1 MENKFQHYKNKIYS
15 KNTRYFRL
23 MIKIKTEDIQ
33 KSNSWP
39 IVEAKKILKE
49 RKKYIDKKGKIILQ
63 TGYGPSGLPHIGTFG
78 EVARTSMV
86 VNALNYLTDLPK
98 EIITFSDDLDGLR
111 KVPDNV
117 PNKDVLNKNLHKP
130 LTNIPDPFEKFKS
143 FGEHNNEMLKKF
155 LDKFKFEY
163 KFMSSTNL
171 YKSGFFNSTLKKI
184 LDNYEGIMNII
195 IPTLGKERQKTYSP
209 FLPICNETGKVLE
222 IPIIEIDKK
231 NSSLVFDNNGKKLK
245 ASILDGNCK
254 LQWKVDWAMRWYTLD
269 VDFEMYGKDLIESAI
284 LSSKIIKLLG
294 KNNPSGFAYEL
305 FLDDKGEKISKSK
318 GNGVTIEEWLKYAS
332 PESLSLFMYQNP
344 KRAKKLY
351 KEIVPKAVDEYL
363 DLIEKSKKQDAR
375 ELLLN
380 PLWHVHNGNIPSED
394 NIMSFSMLLNLVET
408 SNASSEEILWK
419 FVKNYK
425 TNVTKNNFP
434 IFNNLIKYSIK
445 YFNDVVKQNK
455 KYKKPNS
462 LEMKALLDLIS
473 KLESCSDNMKPED
486 IQTEIYTVGK
496 NNGYKEN
503 LREWFKLI
511 YEVVFGVENGPRL
524 GFFISFFG
532 RKEMISLIKEKI
544 N

>member
-15 KNTRYFRL
+15 KNTRYFRF

-380 PLWHVHNGNIPSED
+380 PLWHVHNGKIPSED

-425 TNVTKNNFP
+425 TNVAKNNFP

-462 LEMKALLDLIS
+462 LEIKALLDLIS
-473 KLESCSDNMKPED
+473 KLENCPDNMKPED